1 MATSDEQ
8 YWTPQEAEQVVMRR
22 IRLNMAEHEETFN
35 QAFERLQ
42 REKPELIEAMER
54 VQAGAKVRKS
64 K

>member
-1 MATSDEQ
+1 
-8 YWTPQEAEQVVMRR
+8 MRR